1 MRFYIYKNCLKLS
14 CFVSIYIIYREVF
27 GAFESEYTI
36 FCPMEHCFELYGLD
50 FMVEVPENVG
60 EDMTVSILEI
70 NPGPDF
76 KQTGDKL
83 KLVIEELIE
92 ETCKVTIDNY
102 QKEPPLPIPTDENG
116 KESGHFIEVYDKE
129 WSVAKLRGGMSMK

>member
-1 MRFYIYKNCLKLS
+1 MSQHALRFLVISEYS
-14 CFVSIYIIYREVF
+14 EVF
-27 GAFESEYTI
+27 GAFENEYTI

-50 FMVEVPENVG
+50 FMVEVPVNQG

-76 KQTGDKL
+76 KQTGDRL

-92 ETCKVTIDNY
+92 ETCKITIDNY
-102 QKEPPLPIPTDENG
+102 QKEPVASDVLLDPSRG
-116 KESGHFIEVYDKE
+116 QFIKVYDKE
-129 WSVAKLRGGMSMK
+129 WSVSKLRGGMSMK